1 MDPSP
6 KTLIVDLSNY
16 YGGSTSRVLSL
27 MKHMPVSEI
36 ALAGLESG
44 AITQQARKLNLPVH
58 IVGKSKTD
66 PKILF
71 NLIHL
76 IRQQKYQILD
86 SQNIQSKFWASIAAR
101 QTQTALISTI
111 HSWYANEHGQKSIR
125 GKIYTAIELSTNHS
139 LKLYIT
145 VSERDRQSLL
155 TSKISSERIELIYNA
170 VEIDSNFL
178 QPDREWLKIKLGL
191 PKNSIV
197 CLALGRLV
205 PVKGYDILISAVKL
219 VTTQLPNFVCVIIG
233 EGEQKEILRN
243 QINENRLENH
253 IHLVG
258 FYEREFAMAALRS
271 CDIFTMP
278 SRYEGTP
285 IALLEAAA
293 MGCPIIASASGG
305 IPELVNTEEQAL
317 LVPKEDR
324 DALANGL
331 IRLSK
336 DRQFAT
342 SLGLNARKHIQEN
355 FNLDQQIRQTRAA
368 YQKAWRMHNAQ
379 TC

>member
-1 MDPSP
+1 MDLSP
-6 KTLIVDLSNY
+6 KTLIVDLSKY
-16 YGGSTSRVLSL
+16 YGGSTSRVLTL
-27 MKHMPVSEI
+27 MKHMPTGEI
-36 ALAGLESG
+36 ALAGLDSG
-44 AITQQARKLNLPVH
+44 AITQQARKLNLPVY

-86 SQNIQSKFWASIAAR
+86 SQNIQSKFWSSIAAR
-101 QTQTALISTI
+101 STQTALISTI

-125 GKIYTAIELSTNHS
+125 GKIYTAIELFTNHS
-139 LKLYIT
+139 LRLYIT
-145 VSERDRQSLL
+145 VSEKDRQSLRE
-155 TSKISSERIELIYNA
+155 SKIPAERIELIYNA
-170 VEIDSNFL
+170 VEIDSIFL
-178 QPDREWLKIKLGL
+178 QQDREWLKINLGL

-197 CLALGRLV
+197 CLAVGRLV
-205 PVKGYDILISAVKL
+205 PVKGYDILIRAVKL
-219 VTTQLPNFVCVIIG
+219 VITQIPNFVCVIIG
-233 EGEQKEILRN
+233 EGEQKELLRN
-243 QINENRLENH
+243 QINESKLENH

-258 FYEREFAMAALRS
+258 FYERESVMAALRS

-317 LVPKEDR
+317 LVPKEDPG
-324 DALANGL
+324 ALAHGL

-342 SLGLNARKHIQEN
+342 LLGSNARKHIQEN
-355 FNLDQQIRQTRAA
+355 FNLDQQIRRTRAA
-368 YQKAWRMHNAQ
+368 YQKAWRMRNAQ
-379 TC
+379 T